1 MSIVTLWSCDKKT
14 NGQTLSSVAI
24 ATKMAIERNLKIL
37 LVSTSVNDLT
47 IKRCFW
53 KTNISKGNMM
63 RGNGGLEVE
72 TGIEGLIRLVYSNKL
87 EPSIITDYAQA
98 ILKGRFEVLFGFN
111 GASDNFSNPNME
123 LYSDVYQNYC
133 KILQVANQY
142 YDMVIVDLDGRLNL
156 EMKNKILD
164 ISDMNIYIT
173 TQKVSDIERY
183 IDLKQNNKNLN
194 TYKSTVAIAKYDDE
208 SKYNKKNL
216 AKYLEEKGEVL
227 VIPYNTLYFEAAEEA
242 DVMDLF
248 LKLSN
253 IKDTTDKNYIF
264 MKEVQRIVN
273 FIMNRLQELQMR
285 MG

>member
-14 NGQTLSSVAI
+14 NGQTLSAVAI

-53 KTNISKGNMM
+53 KTNTKGKMM
-63 RGNGGLEVE
+63 KTNAGLEVE

-87 EPSIITDYAQA
+87 EPSIITDYSQA
-98 ILKGRFEVLFGFN
+98 ILKGRFEVLFGFSVV
-111 GASDNFSNPNME
+111 SDNFSNPNME
-123 LYSDVYQNYC
+123 LYTDVYQNNC
-133 KILQVANQY
+133 KILQAANQY
-142 YDMVIVDLDGRLNL
+142 YDMIIVDLDGRLNL
-156 EMKNKILD
+156 EMKNKILE

-183 IDLKQNNKNLN
+183 IDLKANNKNLN
-194 TYKSTVAIAKYDDE
+194 TYKSTVAIAKYDDD

-227 VIPYNTLYFEAAEEA
+227 VIPYNTLFFEAAEEA
-242 DVMDLF
+242 DIMDLF

-264 MKEVQRIVN
+264 MKEVQRLVN
-273 FIMNRLQELQMR
+273 FIINRLQELQMR